1 MESCC
6 VEQKLVPEGVKCQ
19 KMSSNLENQKTQ
31 PQRLLQHDGQ
41 PTTINKHERIQSI

>member
-1 MESCC
+1 M
-6 VEQKLVPEGVKCQ
+6 CQ
-19 KMSSNLENQKTQ
+19 MSKMSSNLENQKTQ